1 MEPLRALG
9 SLADVE
15 LRLAEELPIDGRIIN
30 SQGKPVANAKIKLG
44 SILASPAGTVD
55 FWVETVMALAAHKNE
70 KFNQLFVKDLKE
82 YQFFGH
88 RLQLFPE
95 EFVTDADGR
104 FTIKGV
110 GAGRVVFGM
119 EVSGTGIAKD
129 RLAS

>member
-1 MEPLRALG
+1 M
-9 SLADVE
+9 
-15 LRLAEELPIDGRIIN
+15 AEELPIDGRIIN

-110 GAGRVVFGM
+110 VLAESYSVWKYPVLGLPKT
-119 EVSGTGIAKD
+119 S
-129 RLAS
+129 LAS